1 MSFKQFTIHVYRK
14 ILIKYDSILPFFL
27 NKFDMSS
34 VNREFSVVVKF
45 FIAYSSQHVCLFVC
59 LFVWRPSTACRD
71 PRRLSFVFHYVC
83 SLAEQFTHVVTAT
96 SEAIRAIWKNLWSA
110 EALLAVCPPWKWSSC
125 QPAVSSLNVCVE
137 FETPFVLNTPFC
149 FACSESAI

>member
-1 MSFKQFTIHVYRK
+1 MIQSFHFSWTS
-14 ILIKYDSILPFFL
+14 SICR
-27 NKFDMSS
+27 

-71 PRRLSFVFHYVC
+71 RRRLSFVFHYVC

-96 SEAIRAIWKNLWSA
+96 SEAIRAIWKTFDQQKHCLQFVLLEN
-110 EALLAVCPPWKWSSC
+110 EA
-125 QPAVSSLNVCVE
+125 AVSLQSPHWMFAWSLR
-137 FETPFVLNTPFC
+137 LRS
-149 FACSESAI
+149 CSTRHSASHALSLQFRLRLLV